1 MGGVVRF
8 GSTVK
13 GNVILSGNF
22 TNNSAKTY
30 GGVAHFG
37 GAVDSSANITLSG
50 TFTGNKASNS
60 GGVVYFANTVGTV
73 TFNGTFTGN
82 KASNSGGVVY
92 FVNTVSAATFKGT
105 YENNSAVS
113 GSLIYLAKDS
123 TSGSFT
129 IDYAKLE
136 NNMVDAGSYAI
147 VLPKMG
153 NFNIKNSNFTNN
165 DIYVTN
171 FNDDYVILDN
181 TWNNSSVL
189 PKKVL
194 YEDNVKFNSSKN
206 RVWNNVDVATININ
220 TPSGIYV
227 GDDCV
232 ITISINV
239 PGEVTL
245 KVNVTGLPN
254 QEITNDSTSIIIP
267 LYDIAQGTYDVS
279 VIFEGDD
286 EYNEASATRSFTVDY
301 ASFTQLSSLIGSGSD
316 TTIDLPYD
324 YVWKSNEGSV
334 VISGS
339 NVIINGNGH
348 FIDAQDSSSI
358 FTITGNNVTINN
370 LTLINGFAM
379 SDGAAVS
386 WSGANGTVKNTNFT
400 DNQAQSGNGGGLYVT
415 GDNLTIDTC
424 TFTGNVANKGAAI
437 YIKADETD
445 IVSCS
450 FVDCKSINGGAV
462 YFEGDNLTV
471 SNSTFE
477 SNQAVNGSSITAV
490 GNGTSLGNVTVSD
503 GKDLEGSGI
512 DITGDDA
519 VIDEVNVTDS
529 NGKGMTVSGNNNTI
543 NNTNVSGNSGDGIT
557 VNGNGN
563 TVSNSNIT
571 DNNGTGLVNNGNNN
585 NVTDSTIT
593 DNLNGVEDNGDNSTI
608 SGNTIANNTDT
619 GLIVN
624 GNDTNVTGNT
634 FDDNGNGDIGVSQ
647 DSNMDTDDKKQQM
660 NNDNYDADVR
670 STPVLV
676 VEPIAD
682 ITYGNTVISIVVNY
696 NGTYNV
702 TVGDGIPIPV
712 ENVIA
717 GEAKD
722 VHVDVL
728 AVGNY
733 TVKVQFL
740 GNENYTACE
749 VETNLTVNQ
758 ATPILP
764 VSVISST
771 YPEVVVRVEA
781 PVAGTYT
788 VTIGGKSNE
797 THVDA
802 GGPVD
807 ILISGLAVNSS
818 TPYSIVVVG
827 IPDDSANYTDM
838 INDTV
843 TVSVDKAA
851 QDIIVSADPVDYG
864 TPVSVNVTAPV
875 DGTYT
880 VTINGISNSSDML
893 AGEQK
898 LIEIYGLAANVT
910 GYIINVTGTP
920 VDTQNYTIN
929 NNTSVSVIVNPKNN
943 PVTLTINNI
952 VYGGPVHVVIS
963 GAVVAGV
970 YNVTLADGQFVEVAV
985 SEVSAGVFNGS
996 ADANWVL
1003 AVGNDYSASV
1013 SLVNANYTTSGGD
1026 EFNVTAKDNA
1036 VSLTINNV
1044 VYGRPVA
1051 VSISNAKVA
1060 GTFRVT
1066 LTDGKYVDVTVSE
1079 VSAGVFEGSADAN
1092 WNLNAGTG
1100 YSASVSLDNA
1110 NYNTSG
1116 SDTFDVTPAESTIV
1130 INSIAGVTYPDDVVV
1145 TYTTNSAVSAV
1156 VVYVKGTTTQVGSV
1170 TRGTNQVTVSG
1181 LGAGTYTIKITVK
1194 DANHAE
1200 NSATKDF
1207 TVNPASSTIEDIA
1220 PVTVVYG
1227 EGANVTVVTTGA
1239 TGITAELLSGDSP
1252 VQGVSVDGNVISIA
1266 DNIDAGTYT
1275 LVVTTLVDANHK
1287 NTSASAVLN
1296 VAKASSLVELSDNI
1310 TVSLDGS
1317 IDVALDKLVNAST
1330 VVASLYNESGE
1341 VKVLN
1346 VVDNV
1351 IIVDVSGLG
1360 EGSYTLKTTTVTD
1373 KNHANMTAESIVN
1386 VLEGYAQLEIFANS
1400 SIKVDDSLVV
1410 NVTVTSK
1417 ATGNVV
1423 ITVNGKSQTVELV
1436 DAKGSAVFDGF
1447 TAGTYTILA
1456 EYSGDVKY
1464 DADNATSEFT
1474 VSNYNAADL
1483 QALIDEAIANN
1494 ETEIILEHDYVF
1506 DENDTVPVTIDG
1518 TISIKGNDHTIDAN
1532 GTEGI
1537 FDITADD
1544 VSLDDLVLTGV
1555 NGTAV
1560 SSSGN
1565 NTQISDIT
1573 LTDNEGTGID
1583 VKGDNAVIN
1592 NVEISDNNGTG
1603 ISVSGNG
1610 ADIDDVVIS
1619 DSTGTGLD
1627 VSGDDTTI
1635 SGVDI
1640 SGNEGTGISVSG
1652 NGADID
1658 DVTVSGSTGTGISVS
1673 GDDTTISG
1681 IDISGNEGTGI
1692 SVSGDNATVDDVT
1705 VSDST
1710 GTGLDV
1716 SGDDSTISGVDIS
1729 GNEGTGISVSGSG
1742 AEVSDVNVTDS
1753 TGTGLDVSGDDTTI
1767 SGVDISV
1774 NDGTGINVTGAG
1786 ADISDVEI
1794 NYSNGTGLDVSGD
1807 GATISGVGISGNE
1820 GTGISVSGDNATVGD
1835 VEITD
1840 STGTGLDVSGDDST
1854 ISGVDISGN
1863 EGTGINVTGSG
1874 ADIDDVTVSDSTGT
1888 GLDVSGDDSTIS
1900 GVDIFGNNGT
1910 GISVSGNGAE
1920 VSDVNVTDSTGTG
1933 LDFYGD
1939 DSTISGVDIS
1949 GNEGTGINVTGS
1961 GADIDDVEIT
1971 DSTGTGLDV
1980 SGGNTTINDVV
1991 ISGNEGTGISVSGN
2005 DTTIEDISV
2014 SGSNGTGIEVNGD
2027 GASVSGVNLTDNNG
2041 TGMAVNGDGASLDD
2055 VEVTGN
2061 NGTAVEINGDDTV
2074 LENSTFTG
2082 NTGVNGAGV
2091 VVNGDGASVSNT
2103 TFADNTAETGAGIVI
2118 NGNGANVT
2126 DSTFTNNTAESGA
2139 GIVANGNGTAISG
2152 STFEN
2157 NTAET
2162 GAGVVVNGE
2171 GTSVSDSEFTGNN
2184 ATDSG
2189 AAIAVNPGVEDVA
2202 VDNVT
2207 SSNNTVNDKEDDTVV
2222 SYESSIVIVVADAI
2236 EGQPVTVTVNVAGA
2250 GSSAFDGN
2258 VSITVGNYKAT
2269 ESVVDGKAVF
2279 TVSDLKAGIYTVKAV
2294 YSGDSIRDDSQA
2306 DATFTI
2312 FVKSTI
2318 VAADITRGYNSPYDF
2333 IATFTDELGNPLVN
2347 AGVSFIV
2354 DGVTYNATT
2363 DESGVAYFKAT
2374 LPLVNDS
2381 ATAYDVVVVNT
2392 VTGENAS
2399 FVTTIVPRLIV
2410 VSGDLTA
2417 DYLCNPP
2424 YIVQAIGDDGN
2435 PVGAGVTVKVV
2446 FAGFAYDLVTNA
2458 TGHVVRTIGLA
2469 PGMYAVRGEY
2479 MGYKAP
2485 QTVFTVKQVMKVTS
2499 GTIKKSAKS
2508 YTLKA
2513 TLKYSNG
2520 KAIKGKVVKLTFN
2533 GKTYSVKTNSKGVAS
2548 YTIRSGVIN
2557 KLKAGKTYVLK
2568 AKYVN
2573 DLVKGKIKVK
2583 K

>member
-1640 SGNEGTGISVSG
+1640 S
-1652 NGADID
+1652 
-1658 DVTVSGSTGTGISVS
+1658 
-1673 GDDTTISG
+1673 
-1681 IDISGNEGTGI
+1681 
-1692 SVSGDNATVDDVT
+1692 
-1705 VSDST
+1705 
-1710 GTGLDV
+1710 
-1716 SGDDSTISGVDIS
+1716 
-1729 GNEGTGISVSGSG
+1729 
-1742 AEVSDVNVTDS
+1742 
-1753 TGTGLDVSGDDTTI
+1753 
-1767 SGVDISV
+1767 V

-1854 ISGVDISGN
+1854 ISGVDI
-1863 EGTGINVTGSG
+1863 
-1874 ADIDDVTVSDSTGT
+1874 
-1888 GLDVSGDDSTIS
+1888 
-1900 GVDIFGNNGT
+1900 FGNNGT

-1933 LDFYGD
+1933 LDVSGD